1 MVAHL
6 WAVAFLCVKRNPG
19 PGCGPISE
27 NLSSGSC
34 EGGPKQAFWI
44 WNGPES
50 GLRGR
55 EFLRFRKSVGLEK
68 IKKA

>member
-19 PGCGPISE
+19 PGCGAISE

-34 EGGPKQAFWI
+34 EGGAQDALYK
-44 WNGPES
+44 EY
-50 GLRGR
+50 GL
-55 EFLRFRKSVGLEK
+55 
-68 IKKA
+68 